1 MSNRSS
7 FSIDRQPTTG
17 AIPRAAELGISQLTY
32 FVERRVEPRL
42 SNPTRSLAPVR
53 KPLPSWTDSTTSEAI
68 VQFVR
73 RVTNPSSPLFVPPDE
88 RIAAFDSDGT
98 LWCEQPASA
107 LAFFVMHRL
116 SEDPGEYARL
126 VDPALL
132 SAADRGDI
140 SYFQSLDLSD
150 LSEVLLQINAGLTPE
165 QFVTQAHGFLARSLH
180 PRFGVPFR
188 ELTYR
193 PMLEL
198 LAFLQAKDFRP
209 FIVTG
214 GGVEFVRAASEQL
227 YGVPT
232 ERVAGAT
239 VDYSFERLDG
249 KILVIRTRTL
259 LGEPGEGEAKVRA
272 IQHRIGRRPILA
284 VGNSLGDEDML
295 EYTQS
300 GQNAS
305 LCLIVEHDDAARE
318 YAYDSHIDGSARDN
332 WLTVSMRRD
341 FRRLFAKPTSPPRD
355 GTLAT
360 LTDAPHPRLQRGR
373 SGVT

>member
-1 MSNRSS
+1 
-7 FSIDRQPTTG
+7 
-17 AIPRAAELGISQLTY
+17 
-32 FVERRVEPRL
+32 
-42 SNPTRSLAPVR
+42 VR
-53 KPLPSWTDSTTSEAI
+53 KPLPSWTDATPSEAI

-88 RIAAFDSDGT
+88 RIAVFDSDGT

-107 LAFFVMHRL
+107 LAFFAMHCL
-116 SEDPGEYARL
+116 SEDPQAYARV
-126 VDPALL
+126 VDPDLL
-132 SAADRGDI
+132 GAADRGDI
-140 SYFQSLDLSD
+140 SYFQCLDLSD

-165 QFVTQAHGFLARSLH
+165 QFVTQAHRFLARSLH

-239 VDYSFERLDG
+239 VDYTFERLDG

-284 VGNSLGDEDML
+284 VGNSIGDEDML
-295 EYTQS
+295 DYTQS

-305 LCLIVEHDDAARE
+305 LCLVVEHDDAVRE
-318 YAYDSHIDGSARDN
+318 YAYDSHMDRGQREN

-341 FRRLFAKPTSPPRD
+341 FRRLFAKPTGAARD
-355 GTLAT
+355 GSLAAIS
-360 LTDAPHPRLQRGR
+360 DAANPRLQRGR

>member
-1 MSNRSS
+1 L
-7 FSIDRQPTTG
+7 D
-17 AIPRAAELGISQLTY
+17 ISQVTY
-32 FVERRVEPRL
+32 FLERGLEPRL
-42 SNPTRSLAPVR
+42 SNLQFSLAAVR
-53 KPLPSWTDSTTSEAI
+53 KPLPSWNDSAASEAI

-73 RVTNPSSPLFVPPDE
+73 RVTNPGSPLFVPPDE
-88 RIAAFDSDGT
+88 RIAVFDSDGT

-116 SEDPGEYARL
+116 REQSTDHLVLDPEL
-126 VDPALL
+126 V
-132 SAADRGDI
+132 AAAERGDI
-140 SYFQSLDLSD
+140 SAFQSLDLGH
-150 LSEVLLQINAGLTPE
+150 LSEILLQTNAGLTPE
-165 QFVTQAHGFLARSLH
+165 QFVAQAHRFLARSLH

-239 VDYSFERLDG
+239 VDYSFERLGG

-259 LGEPGEGEAKVRA
+259 LGEPGEGEARERGCASSAAKADADQDEGNRA
-272 IQHRIGRRPILA
+272 AQ
-284 VGNSLGDEDML
+284 
-295 EYTQS
+295 
-300 GQNAS
+300 
-305 LCLIVEHDDAARE
+305 
-318 YAYDSHIDGSARDN
+318 
-332 WLTVSMRRD
+332 
-341 FRRLFAKPTSPPRD
+341 PR
-355 GTLAT
+355 
-360 LTDAPHPRLQRGR
+360 
-373 SGVT
+373 

>member
-1 MSNRSS
+1 
-7 FSIDRQPTTG
+7 
-17 AIPRAAELGISQLTY
+17 
-32 FVERRVEPRL
+32 
-42 SNPTRSLAPVR
+42 
-53 KPLPSWTDSTTSEAI
+53 
-68 VQFVR
+68 
-73 RVTNPSSPLFVPPDE
+73 
-88 RIAAFDSDGT
+88 
-98 LWCEQPASA
+98 
-107 LAFFVMHRL
+107 MHRL
-116 SEDPGEYARL
+116 RDKSTDYQL
-126 VDPALL
+126 VDPDLV
-132 SAADRGDI
+132 AAAERGDI
-140 SYFQSLDLSD
+140 GAFQSLDLSH
-150 LSEVLLQINAGLTPE
+150 LSEILLQTNAGLTPE
-165 QFVTQAHGFLARSLH
+165 QFVTQAHRFLARSLH

-239 VDYSFERLDG
+239 VDYTFERLDG

-259 LGEPGEGEAKVRA
+259 LGEPGEGEAKVGA

-284 VGNSLGDEDML
+284 AGNSVGDIDML
-295 EYTQS
+295 EYTRS

-305 LCLIVEHDDAARE
+305 LCLLVEHDDPVRE
-318 YAYDSHIDGSARDN
+318 YAYDSRIDSLAQDG

-341 FRRLFAKPTSPPRD
+341 FRRLFAKATNAPRE
-355 GTLAT
+355 GTPGGVPNAS
-360 LTDAPHPRLQRGR
+360 GR
-373 SGVT
+373 V

>member
-1 MSNRSS
+1 
-7 FSIDRQPTTG
+7 
-17 AIPRAAELGISQLTY
+17 
-32 FVERRVEPRL
+32 
-42 SNPTRSLAPVR
+42 VR
-53 KPLPSWTDSTTSEAI
+53 KPLPSWTDSATSEAI

-88 RIAAFDSDGT
+88 RIAVFDSDGT

-116 SEDPGEYARL
+116 RDQPPEHIRLLDPQL
-126 VDPALL
+126 VD
-132 SAADRGDI
+132 AADRGDI
-140 SYFQSLDLSD
+140 GFFQALDLCH
-150 LSEVLLQINAGLTPE
+150 LSEILLQTNAGLTPE
-165 QFVTQAHGFLARSLH
+165 QFVTQAHRFLARSLH

-198 LAFLQAKDFRP
+198 LAFLQAKEFRP

-259 LGEPGEGEAKVRA
+259 LGEAGEGEAKVRA

-284 VGNSLGDEDML
+284 AGNSIGDEDMF
-295 EYTQS
+295 EYTRS

-305 LCLIVEHDDAARE
+305 LCLLVEHDDAVRE
-318 YAYDSHIDGSARDN
+318 YEYASHIESPERSS
-332 WLTVSMRRD
+332 WLSVSMRRD
-341 FRRLFAKPTSPPRD
+341 FRRLFAKPTSTPRD
-355 GTLAT
+355 AAVAAAAERRNLA
-360 LTDAPHPRLQRGR
+360 
-373 SGVT
+373 

>member
-1 MSNRSS
+1 M
-7 FSIDRQPTTG
+7 
-17 AIPRAAELGISQLTY
+17 
-32 FVERRVEPRL
+32 
-42 SNPTRSLAPVR
+42 R
-53 KPLPSWTDSTTSEAI
+53 KPLPSWTDGATSEAI

-73 RVTNPSSPLFVPPDE
+73 RVTNPSSPVFVPADE
-88 RIAAFDSDGT
+88 RIAVFDSDGT

-116 SEDPGEYARL
+116 QETSTDHLQQIDPEL
-126 VDPALL
+126 VD
-132 SAADRGDI
+132 AARRGDGGP
-140 SYFQSLDLSD
+140 FQSLDLD
-150 LSEVLLQINAGLTPE
+150 ELSEILLQTNAGLTPE
-165 QFVTQAHGFLARSLH
+165 QFVTQAHRFLARTLH

-188 ELTYR
+188 DLTYR

-214 GGVEFVRAASEQL
+214 SGVEFVRAASEQL

-272 IQHRIGRRPILA
+272 IQHRIGRRPIFA
-284 VGNSLGDEDML
+284 AGNSTGDLDML
-295 EYTQS
+295 EYTHS
-300 GQNAS
+300 GQNPS
-305 LCLIVEHDDAARE
+305 MCLLVDHDDAVRE
-318 YAYDSHIDGSARDN
+318 YAYTPMGDDSMPRGS

-341 FRRLFAKPTSPPRD
+341 FRRVFARPVGAARVGAPR
-355 GTLAT
+355 
-360 LTDAPHPRLQRGR
+360 
-373 SGVT
+373 

>member
-1 MSNRSS
+1 M
-7 FSIDRQPTTG
+7 T
-17 AIPRAAELGISQLTY
+17 
-32 FVERRVEPRL
+32 L
-42 SNPTRSLAPVR
+42 SLHGVR
-53 KPLPSWTDSTTSEAI
+53 KPLPSWTDSAASAAI

-88 RIAAFDSDGT
+88 RIAVFDSDGT

-107 LAFFVMHRL
+107 LAFFVMYLLRDHSTDHGRYL
-116 SEDPGEYARL
+116 DPEL
-126 VDPALL
+126 VA
-132 SAADRGDI
+132 AADRGDI
-140 SYFQSLDLSD
+140 GYFQSLDLGH
-150 LSEVLLQINAGLTPE
+150 LSEILLQANAGLTPE
-165 QFVTQAHGFLARSLH
+165 QFVSQAHRFLARGLH

-198 LAFLQAKDFRP
+198 LAFLQAKEFRP

-284 VGNSLGDEDML
+284 AGNSAGDEEMF
-295 EYTQS
+295 EYTRS

-305 LCLIVEHDDAARE
+305 LCLLVEHDDEVRE
-318 YAYDSHIDGSARDN
+318 YAYDAHIDSPARAN
-332 WLTVSMRRD
+332 WLSVSMRRD
-341 FRRLFAKPTSPPRD
+341 FRRLFVKPTSAARD
-355 GTLAT
+355 STAGAGSER
-360 LTDAPHPRLQRGR
+360 AR
-373 SGVT
+373 

>member
-1 MSNRSS
+1 
-7 FSIDRQPTTG
+7 
-17 AIPRAAELGISQLTY
+17 
-32 FVERRVEPRL
+32 V
-42 SNPTRSLAPVR
+42 
-53 KPLPSWTDSTTSEAI
+53 
-68 VQFVR
+68 
-73 RVTNPSSPLFVPPDE
+73 
-88 RIAAFDSDGT
+88 FDSDGT
-98 LWCEQPASA
+98 LWCEKPASA

-116 SEDPGEYARL
+116 SEDPDEYVRL
-126 VDPALL
+126 VDPELL
-132 SAADRGDI
+132 SAVDRDDVG
-140 SYFQSLDLSD
+140 YFQSLDLCD
-150 LSEVLLQINAGLTPE
+150 LSEVLLQINVGLTPE
-165 QFVTQAHGFLARSLH
+165 QFVTQAHTFLARSLH

-295 EYTQS
+295 AYTQS

-305 LCLIVEHDDAARE
+305 LCLVVEHDDAVRE
-318 YAYDSHIDGSARDN
+318 YAYDSHIDRRAQEQ

-341 FRRLFAKPTSPPRD
+341 FRRLFAKPTPTPRD
-355 GTLAT
+355 GPLPAVS
-360 LTDAPHPRLQRGR
+360 DGANARLQRGR

>member
-1 MSNRSS
+1 
-7 FSIDRQPTTG
+7 
-17 AIPRAAELGISQLTY
+17 LGISQLTY
-32 FVERRVEPRL
+32 FVEQEVEPRL
-42 SNPTRSLAPVR
+42 SNLTRSLAPVR

-73 RVTNPSSPLFVPPDE
+73 RVTNPSSPHFVPPDE
-88 RIAAFDSDGT
+88 RIAVFDSDGT

-116 SEDPGEYARL
+116 SEAPDEYARV
-126 VDPALL
+126 VDPELL
-132 SAADRGDI
+132 SAADRDDI

-150 LSEVLLQINAGLTPE
+150 LSELLLQINAGLTPE
-165 QFVTQAHGFLARSLH
+165 QFVNQSHRFLARSLH

-284 VGNSLGDEDML
+284 AGNSLGDEDMFD
-295 EYTQS
+295 YTQS
-300 GQNAS
+300 GQNAT
-305 LCLIVEHDDAARE
+305 LCLLVEHDDAVRE
-318 YAYDSHIDGSARDN
+318 YAYDAHIDSRAREQ

-341 FRRLFAKPTSPPRD
+341 FRRLFAKQTSSPRD
-355 GTLAT
+355 ATLAAVS
-360 LTDAPHPRLQRGR
+360 DASPHPRLQRGR

>member
-1 MSNRSS
+1 
-7 FSIDRQPTTG
+7 
-17 AIPRAAELGISQLTY
+17 
-32 FVERRVEPRL
+32 
-42 SNPTRSLAPVR
+42 VR
-53 KPLPSWTDSTTSEAI
+53 KPLPSWTDSSTSEAI

-88 RIAAFDSDGT
+88 RIAVFDSDGT

-107 LAFFVMHRL
+107 LAFFVMQRL
-116 SEDPGEYARL
+116 REQPDELARFL
-126 VDPALL
+126 DPALV
-132 SAADRGDI
+132 AAAERGDI
-140 SYFQSLDLSD
+140 TCFQSLDLSH
-150 LSEVLLQINAGLTPE
+150 LSEILLQTNAGLTPE
-165 QFVTQAHGFLARSLH
+165 QFVNQAHRFLARSVH

-259 LGEPGEGEAKVRA
+259 VGEPGEGEAKVRA

-284 VGNSLGDEDML
+284 AGNSLGDVDML
-295 EYTQS
+295 EYTRS
-300 GQNAS
+300 GQYTS
-305 LCLIVEHDDAARE
+305 LCLLVEHDDAVRE
-318 YAYDSHIDGSARDN
+318 YAYDSQIDTREN
-332 WLTVSMRRD
+332 WLTVSMRSD
-341 FRRLFAKPTSPPRD
+341 FRRLFAKPTNGPRE
-355 GTLAT
+355 GTLA
-360 LTDAPHPRLQRGR
+360 AASER
-373 SGVT
+373 ST

>member
-1 MSNRSS
+1 V
-7 FSIDRQPTTG
+7 
-17 AIPRAAELGISQLTY
+17 TY
-32 FVERRVEPRL
+32 FPERELEPRL
-42 SNPTRSLAPVR
+42 SNLQFSLPAVR
-53 KPLPSWTDSTTSEAI
+53 KPLPSWTDSAVSEAI

-73 RVTNPSSPLFVPPDE
+73 RVTNPGSPLFVPPDE
-88 RIAAFDSDGT
+88 RIAVFDSDGT

-116 SEDPGEYARL
+116 RDQSADHPLLDPVL
-126 VDPALL
+126 VT
-132 SAADRGDI
+132 AAERGDI
-140 SYFQSLDLSD
+140 SAFQSLDLSH
-150 LSEVLLQINAGLTPE
+150 LSEILLQTNAGLTPE
-165 QFVTQAHGFLARSLH
+165 QFVTQAHRFLARSLH

-272 IQHRIGRRPILA
+272 VQHRIGRRPILA
-284 VGNSLGDEDML
+284 AGNSVGDIDML
-295 EYTQS
+295 EYTRT

-305 LCLIVEHDDAARE
+305 LCLFVEHDDAVRE
-318 YAYDSHIDGSARDN
+318 YAYDSEVDPSAREG
-332 WLTVSMRRD
+332 WLRVSMRRD
-341 FRRLFAKPTSPPRD
+341 FRRMFAKPTNAPRE
-355 GTLAT
+355 GTPTA
-360 LTDAPHPRLQRGR
+360 ASNASGR
-373 SGVT
+373 V